1 MTRKEKRNLWEDRL
15 AAFQESDQPAT
26 KWCEDNEINLHT
38 FRYWQKKLRSE
49 LSTQSLTN
57 WVSVEVEEQ
66 SYVERNQLSI
76 QVGRASIEVPE
87 HFDQNHLANVLK
99 VVQAT
104 C

>member
-15 AAFQESDQPAT
+15 AAFEESDQPAT
-26 KWCEDNEINLHT
+26 KWCQENEINLHS
-38 FRYWQKKLRSE
+38 FRYWKKKLRSE

-57 WVSVEVEEQ
+57 WVSVEVEE
-66 SYVERNQLSI
+66 SCYVGNAQLSI

-87 HFDQNHLANVLK
+87 NFNQNHLANVLK